1 MLKKGPAVRKL
12 LTYRSCKTLGRSGMP
27 DSPVFNC
34 EKCECGNI
42 LLLKERTECVY
53 TIIGTGKNPPLFQH
67 ALPDDGRSAIF
78 SEWSFFLLFSL

>member
-1 MLKKGPAVRKL
+1 
-12 LTYRSCKTLGRSGMP
+12 MP

-78 SEWSFFLLFSL
+78 SEWSFFFAVFSVNIHFCRKRSGFGHNIVIK